1 MVHFDHESVYNLVA
15 NRYSAPNVRSG
26 GWPGFVDFEDG
37 ELSGKST
44 KPSFPTKGIYPN
56 KNTEKSKL
64 FYGMRGVR
72 QRAALFIN
80 SVDNRLPRVVLNRTM
95 IIDAAANVPKGIIHL
110 ATVDNYDRVEWYR
123 TFDGGKTWQLL
134 IGIRNADELVEKFT
148 KTEIRYDSSG
158 NPVYDSYGNVI
169 KDTYIDYEEALGGY
183 YTEIAIAAKDN
194 CCDLSHGEFYS
205 PFVSSGN
212 YTVSVPEG
220 QEHLMP
226 QRGFVADDRNKYL
239 SLFQYGELEAN
250 IPMGGHLVESY
261 NIYEPSTGR
270 YFTKVTPR
278 YRDTPSYDNYGCHTD
293 IAGIKCRVYKGDAW
307 VDSNT
312 ILANGTII
320 ESAGS
325 YQPSEIKI
333 AFVSEWSVG
342 FNMRKLTIY
351 HKATASGVISPRWE
365 VSKDAWSGWE
375 ACAYGSNTWNLYRHS
390 MPCSPE
396 DVEQIKLSI
405 IDGIPAYDYYV
416 RCRDLVTK
424 KVSNIL
430 RVTCEAGQETP
441 TVKEIILPRIN
452 PAEYSRSESLSTHID
467 EATPRELLWVD
478 DYVSPDNITI
488 YWRMPYVDG
497 SVWIDVDDGVKQFP
511 IGCYDTHEGFSPEE
525 QCGTVGEFTL
535 WRTTNSCEVHMR
547 FKEGTVHIPG
557 GVLWDY
563 EDIISQGYT
572 TILTLKIDAKYNSTS
587 YTKGISVGDTPP
599 TYSIGVTHQIS
610 TTVTDAKTLQW
621 QELKSGTWKDMD
633 GETSE
638 TLVLGTWTGD
648 TGADE
653 ETARANA
660 NAVIP
665 AYDRQFRCVATN
677 IAGTTTEEIRV
688 THEEGNGTP
697 TVT

>member
-1 MVHFDHESVYNLVA
+1 MVHFDHESVYNKVA
-15 NRYSAPNVRSG
+15 TRYSVSTDYNK

-123 TFDGGKTWQLL
+123 TLDGGKTWQLL
-134 IGIRNADELVEKFT
+134 IGIRNEDELVEKFT
-148 KTEIRYDSSG
+148 KTEIHYNSEG
-158 NPVYDSYGNVI
+158 EVI
-169 KDTYIDYEEALGGY
+169 ENTYVDYEEALEGY
-183 YTEIAIAAKDN
+183 YKTLTFEGDADVLGCCDLLHENNGVTPVVSRVSVSRILLNDEEIAI
-194 CCDLSHGEFYS
+194 
-205 PFVSSGN
+205 
-212 YTVSVPEG
+212 
-220 QEHLMP
+220 
-226 QRGFVADDRNKYL
+226 RGFVADDRNPYL
-239 SLFQYGELEAN
+239 ELFQYGELSCDMAIGGN
-250 IPMGGHLVESY
+250 IGQKY
-261 NIYEPSTGR
+261 IYDTTTGR
-270 YFTKVTPR
+270 TISKITPFIA
-278 YRDTPSYDNYGCHTD
+278 YPNGGPTWNDYGCHVD
-293 IAGIKCRVYKGDAW
+293 IVGIKCRVYKGDAW

-312 ILANGTII
+312 ILADGTII
-320 ESAGS
+320 ESADS

-333 AFVSEWSVG
+333 ALVSEWSVDFDKG
-342 FNMRKLTIY
+342 KLTIY
-351 HKATASGVISPRWE
+351 HKATASGVISPIWE
-365 VSKDAWSGWE
+365 VTMDAWSGWE
-375 ACAYGSNTWNLYRHS
+375 ACAYGSNTWNLYKNEWED
-390 MPCSPE
+390 MVYSPE
-396 DVEQIKLSI
+396 DVELIKPYI
-405 IDGIPAYDYYV
+405 IEDIPAYDYYV

-441 TVKEIILPRIN
+441 TVEEIILPRIN
-452 PAEYSRSESLSTHID
+452 PAEYSRSENLTTMTTNVNSQD
-467 EATPRELLWVD
+467 LLWVD
-478 DYVSPDNITI
+478 GDTLQTDAVTI
-488 YWRMPYVDG
+488 HYKMPYVDG
-497 SVWIDVDDGVKQFP
+497 TIWIDVEGLPYGKMPLTV
-511 IGCYDTHEGFSPEE
+511 YDSRNGFKPEE
-525 QCGTVGEFTL
+525 QSGCEGSVTFNPYGDGYYTV
-535 WRTTNSCEVHMR
+535 NMR
-547 FKEGTVHIPG
+547 YKEGTPYLPDDIVWNYP
-557 GVLWDY
+557 
-563 EDIISQGYT
+563 DIIESGCTTLISMVVSGY
-572 TILTLKIDAKYNSTS
+572 STS
-587 YTKGISVGDTPP
+587 YSNASTVKMFAGTKMS
-599 TYSIGVTHQIS
+599 VTHQIS

-648 TGADE
+648 AGADE
-653 ETARANA
+653 DTARANA